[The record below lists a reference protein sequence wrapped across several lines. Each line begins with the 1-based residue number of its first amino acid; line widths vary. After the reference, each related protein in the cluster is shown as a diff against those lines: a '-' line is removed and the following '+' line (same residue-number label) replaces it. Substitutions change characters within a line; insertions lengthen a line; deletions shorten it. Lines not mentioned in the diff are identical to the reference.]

1 MTSTENRNV
10 RSGGRHALT
19 ANARHGRVISRSFAS
34 FADPLWNLGLIW
46 NLELGTWSLELG
58 AWNLELGTWN
68 LELGTWNLELG
79 TWNFPPAL
87 CLLQRY
93 SALFSVVQR

>member
-1 MTSTENRNV
+1 MA
-10 RSGGRHALT
+10 GLF
-19 ANARHGRVISRSFAS
+19 RVHSRLSRTLFGT
-34 FADPLWNLGLIW
+34 WGLF
-46 NLELGTWSLELG
+46 GTWSLELG